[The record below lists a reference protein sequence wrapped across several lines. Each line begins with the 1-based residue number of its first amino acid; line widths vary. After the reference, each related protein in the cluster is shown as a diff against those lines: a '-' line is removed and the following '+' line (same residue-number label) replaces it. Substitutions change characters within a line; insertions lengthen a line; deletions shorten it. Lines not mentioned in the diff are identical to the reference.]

1 SKSTPRPDKSSIL
14 DAINHRFTILIP
26 ANPSLWNGSLHY
38 DYRIRQTKL
47 AKTWSSRT
55 QGLAALRPSQTSSRD
70 QIVPSDQNNYTYTSC
85 LPGTIAMDVPNG
97 KDWRKPVMP
106 VTNQRGVVTVFHH
119 VPTVFSPQ
127 RLAPIPTIM
136 ADPFLLQDQCI
147 AEQPTHPQHQHQHQP
162 YYPITTKRQRP
173 ESSDSNVVSHAVE
186 QRSRPPME
194 LDPALTRE
202 LTSLFFTH
210 CHPCIA
216 AIHKPSFANALAL
229 NQVPPH
235 LLFAICAL
243 AARYSKQP
251 SLRVIPGRHSGRQ
264 FADEAAR
271 LMFEDQDA
279 VGRLLVPPT
288 LQTAQTLLILSIYEI
303 LAADVKHDKG
313 KSISLEQVGEQASWA
328 RGERYRDLTLQIL
341 QSLGVHTPDHPLLTP
356 VPSQSYIETSIE
368 RESVRRIFWIIYIID
383 LMRGIYYRWD
393 SERLGGSGRGY
404 GSSVFDFTGP
414 ASTPRQAAP
423 GIPPIMPE
431 PCTTALGLHQ
441 GVMGYRED
449 ELKLRLP
456 ADETSFELGAVHESL
471 PEYLYL
477 APIRTPYASELG
489 HVLRVMTIHQ
499 RIEAALAE
507 LVALSPSLSQSSS
520 SLSFQ
525 NDQND
530 PFLTSQSPS
539 NLNINNA
546 SSNVRPITSAGR
558 LGPLTAPSETSQTST
573 SIVPNEVQYA
583 QTETL
588 PTLTFQFNNKRRAE
602 AIRILSECS
611 RALDEWS
618 TYLPPQL
625 QFTETNLNVQRSMF
639 ETSSNTS
646 AWCFA
651 CVHALWASSALAL
664 AVAFRGIQVDLQGA
678 WGMDGG
684 RTRPIFDNDVS
695 RGEPASVRNGDDLG
709 WAIDRLHV
717 VLDLVGERRRSSM
730 MLGVVIWPM
739 IKYLHRDDPQL
750 KKWVDEYA
758 DFCGAKMTEVTGARW
773 GTMPPPSEAVD
784 EKQPPSETSN
794 TSSHTYQATTA
805 STLASSTSTVATLK
819 AFPPGINHIIT
830 GSSSNSNHR
839 AFSNMELMNGVQGY
853 GLDRGADSGP
863 TLSKS
868 GSDNISGAV
877 PDLQRHV
884 QPPTTHSLASTLQ
897 STSLPSLKSSGLLEW
912 QAHHPS
918 GQPALML
925 QTMVPAAGSGVSGSN
940 IPLQNSHTPP
950 IQQPSSP
957 VDSTQNQNR
966 LRMSWLLNDG

>member
-1 SKSTPRPDKSSIL
+1 MSGRSAWLRRPQKTVKDLRQSGSKSTPRPDKSSIL

-136 ADPFLLQDQCI
+136 ADPFLLQDQS
-147 AEQPTHPQHQHQHQP
+147 EQPTHPQHQHQHQP

-507 LVALSPSLSQSSS
+507 L
-520 SLSFQ
+520 
-525 NDQND
+525 
-530 PFLTSQSPS
+530 
-539 NLNINNA
+539 
-546 SSNVRPITSAGR
+546 
-558 LGPLTAPSETSQTST
+558 
-573 SIVPNEVQYA
+573 
-583 QTETL
+583 
-588 PTLTFQFNNKRRAE
+588 FNNKRRAE

-730 MLGVVIWPM
+730 MRKSLCF
-739 IKYLHRDDPQL
+739 LSFLRQL
-750 KKWVDEYA
+750 Y
-758 DFCGAKMTEVTGARW
+758 
-773 GTMPPPSEAVD
+773 
-784 EKQPPSETSN
+784 
-794 TSSHTYQATTA
+794 
-805 STLASSTSTVATLK
+805 
-819 AFPPGINHIIT
+819 
-830 GSSSNSNHR
+830 
-839 AFSNMELMNGVQGY
+839 
-853 GLDRGADSGP
+853 
-863 TLSKS
+863 
-868 GSDNISGAV
+868 
-877 PDLQRHV
+877 
-884 QPPTTHSLASTLQ
+884 SLFT
-897 STSLPSLKSSGLLEW
+897 
-912 QAHHPS
+912 
-918 GQPALML
+918 
-925 QTMVPAAGSGVSGSN
+925 
-940 IPLQNSHTPP
+940 
-950 IQQPSSP
+950 
-957 VDSTQNQNR
+957 
-966 LRMSWLLNDG
+966 